1 MQDLREAPEHL
12 RSARKRQS
20 RARFKTK
27 KRDMKKKYLK
37 PGTTAVSAMTQQLMN
52 DSVGEGIKKEQSE
65 DTSSN
70 TEPNRSRDIFG
81 GDWDEE

>member
-1 MQDLREAPEHL
+1 
-12 RSARKRQS
+12 
-20 RARFKTK
+20 
-27 KRDMKKKYLK
+27 
-37 PGTTAVSAMTQQLMN
+37 MTQQLMI
-52 DSVGEGIKKEQSE
+52 DSIGEGIKKEQSE